1 MRTPPKKAHKKI
13 IFFQFRATFG
23 IIRASNS
30 CKAAEKARLSPQ
42 INKNINKLKR

>member
-1 MRTPPKKAHKKI
+1 MPTPKKAHKKI

-30 CKAAEKARLSPQ
+30 CKAAEKARLLPQ
-42 INKNINKLKR
+42 TIKILTN